1 MRFVNKIDSL
11 PINILSAL
19 SLGKADFF
27 CSLDWFDNFIKT
39 VVEVDGLDVKYF
51 HANDDTNILI
61 PAIVFRDGIFRKIK
75 SLSNYYS
82 PIFTIFFS
90 EKLPSTND
98 LVHFFIGFKNARD
111 WDVMD
116 LKPLSYEESI
126 YIKLC
131 ADRAGLFAFRYHCF
145 VNWYLNFNNRLFI
158 DYYLS
163 LPSRLRNIIKR
174 KSKKFFEI
182 EGARIDIVTTE
193 QEFYQGLAAYHEVY
207 EASWKVLEPYPD
219 FMSGL
224 IRLGISNGMGRLGI
238 AYIASKAVAV
248 QYWIVSNNTAY
259 IYKLAYDEAY
269 KKQSV
274 GTVLTAKMMEFVIDI
289 DKVNIV
295 DFLTG
300 DDKYKEDWMNNKQD
314 RFGVILFNPATLFG
328 LVGGIGEKLKQYV
341 KKYMNF
347 FNKNILA

>member
-1 MRFVNKIDSL
+1 MRFVNKINNL
-11 PINILSAL
+11 PSHILSAL

-39 VVEVDGLDVKYF
+39 VAEVDGLDVKYIYM
-51 HANDDTNILI
+51 NDKFNILI
-61 PAIVFRDGIFRKIK
+61 PAVVFRDGVFRKIK

-90 EKLPSTND
+90 DKLPNSTD
-98 LVHFFIGFKNARD
+98 VVHFFIGLKD
-111 WDVMD
+111 SKYWDVMD
-116 LKPLSYEESI
+116 LKPLSNEESN
-126 YIKLC
+126 YIKIC

-145 VNWYLNFNNRLFI
+145 ANWYLNINNRFYS

-174 KSKKFFEI
+174 KSKKYFEI

-193 QEFYQGLAAYHEVY
+193 QEFHQGLAAYHEVY

-238 AYIASKAVAV
+238 AYIGSKAVAV

-314 RFGVILFNPATLFG
+314 RYGVILFNPTTLFG
-328 LVGGIGEKLKQYV
+328 LVGGIGETLKKYV
-341 KKYMNF
+341 KFFKKYT
-347 FNKNILA
+347 LA